1 MVVVRHSVDLRLANT
16 LGLEC
21 LAKHYIELESEH
33 DLQQAFQLYSLN
45 TAGFLVLGGGS
56 NVILPTQLDRYVLRF
71 KQKPAGVACHIKSEN
86 DDTVLLEVEAGVN
99 WDDLVAFTVEQAYSG
114 LENLSLIP
122 GTVGAAPIQNIG
134 AYGVEVSDCLASV
147 RVFNVA
153 QQCFQDFTVEAC
165 EFAYRDSIFKR
176 HPGMYIIV
184 SVVFSLSKRPEF
196 VLDYG
201 ELASLKTE
209 SPLVA
214 SKVREKVFKTRQAKL
229 PDPADLANAGSFFK
243 NPIVSQFDM
252 ERLKQG
258 FPAIVHYPLDSG
270 KSKIA
275 AAWLIDQAGWKG
287 YRNEHVGVHDKQALV
302 IINHNQG
309 RQSDI
314 LALADKIQCSVY
326 DLFAVTLEIEP
337 VLIRA

>member
-1 MVVVRHSVDLRLANT
+1 MVAVRHSVDLRLANT

-33 DLQQAFQLYSLN
+33 DLQQAFEQYSLG
-45 TAGFLVLGGGS
+45 TADFLMLGGGS
-56 NVILPTQLDRYVLRF
+56 NVILPTKLNCYVLSF
-71 KQKPAGVACHIKSEN
+71 KQKPASVACQIKADN
-86 DDTVLLEVEAGVN
+86 DESVLLEVEAGVN
-99 WDDLVAFTVEQAYSG
+99 WDDLVAFTVKQAYSG
-114 LENLSLIP
+114 IENLSLIP

-153 QQCFQDFTVEAC
+153 QQCFQDFSVEAC

-176 HPGMYIIV
+176 HPGAYIVV
-184 SVVFSLSKRPEF
+184 SVVFKLSKKPEF
-196 VLDYG
+196 VLEYG
-201 ELASLKTE
+201 ELARLKTQ
-209 SPLVA
+209 SPLPA
-214 SKVREKVFKTRQAKL
+214 SRVRQTVIETRQAKL
-229 PDPADLANAGSFFK
+229 PDPARLPNAGSFFK
-243 NPIVSQFDM
+243 NPVVSQAQM
-252 ERLKQG
+252 NRLKQN
-258 FPAIVHYPLDSG
+258 FPTIVYYPLDSG

-287 YRNEHVGVHDKQALV
+287 YRNERVGVHDKQALV

-314 LALADKIQCSVY
+314 LELAEKIQGSVY
-326 DLFAVTLEIEP
+326 ERFKVTLDIEP